1 MTFYH
6 NGGIYSLLSALVS
19 KGVKKY
25 IKLKS
30 KKKKKRVYQ
39 DRPYYAAVTNNPQI
53 SVT

>member
-30 KKKKKRVYQ
+30 KKKKKEFIKIGHIMLQ
-39 DRPYYAAVTNNPQI
+39 
-53 SVT
+53 